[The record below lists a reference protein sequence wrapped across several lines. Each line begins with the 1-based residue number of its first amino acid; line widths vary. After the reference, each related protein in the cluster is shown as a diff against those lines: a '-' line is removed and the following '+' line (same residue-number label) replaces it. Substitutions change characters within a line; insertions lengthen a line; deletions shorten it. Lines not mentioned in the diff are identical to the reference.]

1 MQVTYLLN
9 GSILNLFV
17 FCLFFVILF
26 YIAIK
31 WLLMRNVA
39 SVLPLK
45 SKLSGK
51 FQRFNAINRCIEM
64 LKIVKFSKISIKIKI
79 VKHFSSPK
87 QWTALRNLFSLPP
100 SHFSPSTTR
109 TNLTTSRKQFFFKEI
124 YRNRHLLS
132 TCFKNVVLGR
142 QEMVLYKYFFWYH
155 SEKCLLENLSER
167 FLAVFREHII
177 FNVKWVKNEWGFFN
191 ETVL

>member
-17 FCLFFVILF
+17 FCLFFIILF

-79 VKHFSSPK
+79 VKHFASPK

-167 FLAVFREHII
+167 LLAVFREHII

>member
-79 VKHFSSPK
+79 VKHYASPK
-87 QWTALRNLFSLPP
+87 QWTALRNLFSPPP

-124 YRNRHLLS
+124 YRNTHLLS
-132 TCFKNVVLGR
+132 KCFKNVVLGR
-142 QEMVLYKYFFWYH
+142 QEMV
-155 SEKCLLENLSER
+155 
-167 FLAVFREHII
+167 
-177 FNVKWVKNEWGFFN
+177 
-191 ETVL
+191 

>member
-26 YIAIK
+26 YIEIK

-39 SVLPLK
+39 SVLLLK

-64 LKIVKFSKISIKIKI
+64 LKIVKFSKIPIKIKI
-79 VKHFSSPK
+79 VKHFASPE
-87 QWTALRNLFSLPP
+87 QWTALRNLFSLPL
-100 SHFSPSTTR
+100 SHLSPSTTR

-132 TCFKNVVLGR
+132 KCFKNVVLGR
-142 QEMVLYKYFFWYH
+142 QEM
-155 SEKCLLENLSER
+155 STGTS
-167 FLAVFREHII
+167 
-177 FNVKWVKNEWGFFN
+177 G
-191 ETVL
+191 